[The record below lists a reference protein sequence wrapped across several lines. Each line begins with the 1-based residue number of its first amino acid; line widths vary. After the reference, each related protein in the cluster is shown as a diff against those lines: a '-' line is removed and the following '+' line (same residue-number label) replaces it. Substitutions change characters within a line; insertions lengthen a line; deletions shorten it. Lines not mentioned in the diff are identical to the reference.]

1 MTPQARDGTLR
12 ARVRSRVLYAL
23 RQLPGGTHD
32 NPCTFRICR
41 RPDKLVRPPF
51 LLGCLMVLAGRRQVS
66 KSAELVV
73 LRKRSAAPPGQLR
86 PLVAGRPAVASGTV
100 PAAPATAGGDVLAVT
115 PATRLTWHSR
125 LVTRRWDY
133 SSRRPLGY
141 SPRQPRSQT
150 RDTQGARPLFALSGA
165 SGSSIP
171 TEKHGVYLSARDL
184 EAA

>member
-12 ARVRSRVLYAL
+12 AMVRSRVLYAL

-73 LRKRSAAPPGQLR
+73 LRLWLAVLSR
-86 PLVAGRPAVASGTV
+86 PLP
-100 PAAPATAGGDVLAVT
+100 
-115 PATRLTWHSR
+115 
-125 LVTRRWDY
+125 
-133 SSRRPLGY
+133 
-141 SPRQPRSQT
+141 PRQ
-150 RDTQGARPLFALSGA
+150 GATCLR
-165 SGSSIP
+165 
-171 TEKHGVYLSARDL
+171 
-184 EAA
+184 